1 MRIRTNF
8 IIFISILLL
17 SSCGKSAEELLIEAE
32 KYDEIGQYEKGIEIL
47 NQAIEKD
54 PEYLGAYINRGAYK
68 SSLKNYESAISDYQ
82 KVLELDPKNT
92 LATYNIGNSYRQ
104 SGNLKKAKEFYDLA
118 FQTKGGEL
126 ITIDYEP
133 NSFIE
138 KSLFDVPSAEIYYNR
153 GLVHYGLLDYEK
165 AYSDFNN
172 SLKND
177 YELADNYYMI
187 GSCLLMT
194 GNTKLACEQY
204 KKAIELGDE
213 MAKSEFEKHCGK

>member
-1 MRIRTNF
+1 MRIQTKF
-8 IIFISILLL
+8 ILFISILLL
-17 SSCGKSAEELLIEAE
+17 FSCGKSAEELLTEAE

-54 PEYLGAYINRGAYK
+54 PEYIGAYINRGAYK
-68 SSLKNYESAISDYQ
+68 SSLKNYESAISDYK
-82 KVLELDPKNT
+82 KVLKLDSKNT

-138 KSLFDVPSAEIYYNR
+138 KSLYDVPSAEIYYNR
-153 GLVHYGLLDYEK
+153 GLVHYDLLDYEK

-177 YELADNYYMI
+177 YEPADNYYMI

-194 GNTKLACEQY
+194 GNTELACEHY
-204 KKAIELGDE
+204 KKAMELGDE

>member
-1 MRIRTNF
+1 MKIRLT
-8 IIFISILLL
+8 IISIISILLF
-17 SSCGKSAEELLIEAE
+17 SSCGKSAEELLLEAE

-68 SSLKNYESAISDYQ
+68 SSLEDYESAISDYQ
-82 KVLELDPKNT
+82 KVLKLDPKNT

-118 FQTKGGEL
+118 FKTKGGEL
-126 ITIDYEP
+126 ITIDYVP
-133 NSFIE
+133 NSFID
-138 KSLFDVPSAEIYYNR
+138 KSLFDVPSTEIYYNR
-153 GLVHYGLLDYEK
+153 GLVHYDLLDYEK

-177 YELADNYYMI
+177 NEPADNYYMI

-194 GNTKLACEQY
+194 GNTELACEQY
-204 KKAIELGDE
+204 KKAMELGDE

>member
-1 MRIRTNF
+1 MRIPTSCT
-8 IIFISILLL
+8 IFISILLL
-17 SSCGKSAEELLIEAE
+17 SSCGKSAEELVREAE
-32 KYDEIGQYEKGIEIL
+32 KFDEIGQYEKGIEIL
-47 NQAIEKD
+47 NKAIEKD

-82 KVLELDPKNT
+82 KVLELDPENT

-118 FQTKGGEL
+118 FKTKGGEL

-138 KSLFDVPSAEIYYNR
+138 KSRFDVRSSEIYYNR
-153 GLVHYGLLDYEK
+153 GLVHYDLLDYEN

-177 YELADNYYMI
+177 YEPADNYYMI

-194 GNTKLACEQY
+194 RNTELACEQY
-204 KKAIELGDE
+204 QKAMELGDE